1 LPTTVFSPGT
11 SIASTLA
18 NEFAEAADFHLST
31 LFALGLL
38 LFVITFIVLALAKIL
53 IIRTERAKG
62 I

>member
-1 LPTTVFSPGT
+1 
-11 SIASTLA
+11 STLA